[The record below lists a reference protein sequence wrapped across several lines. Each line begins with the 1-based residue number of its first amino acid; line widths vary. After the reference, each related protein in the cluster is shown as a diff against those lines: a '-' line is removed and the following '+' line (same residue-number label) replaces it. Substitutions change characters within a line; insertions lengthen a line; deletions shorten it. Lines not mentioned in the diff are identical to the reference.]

1 MEDKERKRKRL
12 SLFLS
17 VFFHVILALIFFF
30 TAAWREPDPPIP
42 EYGIE
47 LNFGQSEV
55 GSGQVYDESL
65 EENPDQATEETQDE
79 QDEQVEEE
87 TNDLS
92 QEIVSD
98 EVIEEESS
106 DDNISPGENTAIE
119 TSDNENF
126 APSEEELV
134 EQTPGSAASEGE
146 SDDANVPQQ
155 TGETETDENL
165 PSVAESGSGQGTS
178 EESMKDQGEETGKL
192 DERALYGPRG
202 TSSGASLEL
211 SGWRWDSEPTPD
223 DQSQESGKIVF
234 QIVVDS
240 DGYIISIKTL
250 EKTVSPSLER
260 VYRNAVQELSFSK
273 PRENFS
279 TAPTSTGTI
288 TFIIKTK

>member
-17 VFFHVILALIFFF
+17 VIFHLVLALIFFF

-65 EENPDQATEETQDE
+65 EENPDDATEETQN
-79 QDEQVEEE
+79 EQVEKIEEE
-87 TNDLS
+87 TDDPS
-92 QEIVSD
+92 QENLS
-98 EVIEEESS
+98 EEAIEEESN
-106 DDNISPGENTAIE
+106 DDNTPPEGNTAIK
-119 TSDNENF
+119 TSDNETF

-134 EQTPGSAASEGE
+134 EQTPNSGTSEGG
-146 SDDANVPQQ
+146 SDDAKVPQDN
-155 TGETETDENL
+155 GETENDENL
-165 PSVAESGSGQGTS
+165 PSVAESGSGLGTS
-178 EESMKDQGEETGKL
+178 EESMQDQGEETGEI

-202 TSSGASLEL
+202 TSSGVSLEL

-240 DGYIISIKTL
+240 DGYIISIKTI

-273 PRENFS
+273 TRENFG